1 MGDDD
6 RGLACVGG
14 GGMWELS
21 VPSPQFFCDPKIAL
35 KINLLKKKTMKKQES
50 ILELIKQGSGGTRY
64 WGWPFYLFEII

>member
-35 KINLLKKKTMKKQES
+35 KINLLKRKNHEKARIHLRTDKIRKWWDQVLGLA
-50 ILELIKQGSGGTRY
+50 ILLV
-64 WGWPFYLFEII
+64 